1 MWLPMIALIFLVS
14 SKGGVSCNKMK
25 AINLSTNNDNQNNV
39 AANNIRSGNKC
50 DTQHMIVTAFD
61 DVNYNNSNS
70 IAVTTKDSSS
80 NRKEDA
86 SISSYRSASK
96 GRNLRT
102 DDNDERSRKN
112 DEMRK
117 NHLYEA
123 SHDSSKIT
131 ELDSVVDI
139 SWSNN
144 NNSNNNVHIER
155 PNSYSGKLSLS
166 NAAQSSFRT
175 LPRHQRAIAAVAEQ
189 KGLLQAAGDERV
201 LRRGKRY
208 LQFAKGSRVSWRTNG
223 KNNILKSNTLW
234 AYGYGFRVNF
244 PFPGPDE
251 SRRPFF
257 KRDVLH
263 SLVDV
268 LDGHGLDGQAC
279 ILKSYCTA
287 ALDVNSNISGGM
299 LFKMLKLIFTLKEH
313 DKRHLPYLRL
323 ENCKQILHSHCP
335 LSFNSISPYT
345 DDV

>member
-14 SKGGVSCNKMK
+14 SKGGVSCNKTK
-25 AINLSTNNDNQNNV
+25 ATNLSTNNDNQNNV
-39 AANNIRSGNKC
+39 AANNIRSDNKC
-50 DTQHMIVTAFD
+50 ATQDMIVTAFD
-61 DVNYNNSNS
+61 DVNYNNGNS
-70 IAVTTKDSSS
+70 IAVTTNDSSS
-80 NRKEDA
+80 NREEDA
-86 SISSYRSASK
+86 SISSYRSASG

-102 DDNDERSRKN
+102 DDNDERSIKN
-112 DEMRK
+112 DEMRE
-117 NHLYEA
+117 NHR
-123 SHDSSKIT
+123 HDSSKIT

-139 SWSNN
+139 SLSNN
-144 NNSNNNVHIER
+144 NNSHINVHIER
-155 PNSYSGKLSLS
+155 PNSYSGKVPLS

-175 LPRHQRAIAAVAEQ
+175 LPRHQRAIAAVAEE
-189 KGLLQAAGDERV
+189 KGLLQAVGDERV

-208 LQFAKGSRVSWRTNG
+208 LQFAKGSRMSWRTNG
-223 KNNILKSNTLW
+223 KNNILKTNTLW

-299 LFKMLKLIFTLKEH
+299 LFKMLKLIFTLKEY

-323 ENCKQILHSHCP
+323 ENSKQ
-335 LSFNSISPYT
+335 
-345 DDV
+345 